1 MDNSGSAKGKRV
13 KVQKGV
19 KWEKGVGGDTLR
31 QKVLGFVWT
40 NWLLYR
46 IGRTNYVNIY
56 IYIYKLYIKYMGGLG
71 WVGFGILWPKPN
83 LTCYQKNFCNPTHQA
98 LKTSLT
104 RRVGL
109 VWVEFDGL
117 ASWLHTLNGRSKHI
131 DSETE
136 SCEALVLQYRRVS
149 SRYFYQSLTSW

>member
-56 IYIYKLYIKYMGGLG
+56 I
-71 WVGFGILWPKPN
+71 
-83 LTCYQKNFCNPTHQA
+83 
-98 LKTSLT
+98 
-104 RRVGL
+104 
-109 VWVEFDGL
+109 
-117 ASWLHTLNGRSKHI
+117 
-131 DSETE
+131 
-136 SCEALVLQYRRVS
+136 
-149 SRYFYQSLTSW
+149 

>member
-46 IGRTNYVNIY
+46 IGRTCYLKKFINYI
-56 IYIYKLYIKYMGGLG
+56 
-71 WVGFGILWPKPN
+71 ILN
-83 LTCYQKNFCNPTHQA
+83 
-98 LKTSLT
+98 
-104 RRVGL
+104 
-109 VWVEFDGL
+109 
-117 ASWLHTLNGRSKHI
+117 
-131 DSETE
+131 
-136 SCEALVLQYRRVS
+136 
-149 SRYFYQSLTSW
+149 